1 MSEETPH
8 PNATLMKD
16 EEEIKKIVSQDILS
30 TDYNWILRN
39 VSDFVNVYSNNNVA
53 EIMRDIGKDV
63 NTLMTKFEERN
74 TWIFDN
80 LKTIGIMIVIW
91 SSTDRF
97 APFWKKP
104 WLMKHLFKNP
114 EPQYFEIMGPHQTIE
129 GYEYID

>member
-1 MSEETPH
+1 M
-8 PNATLMKD
+8 
-16 EEEIKKIVSQDILS
+16 
-30 TDYNWILRN
+30 
-39 VSDFVNVYSNNNVA
+39 NVYSDNNVA
-53 EIMRDIGKDV
+53 EILKDLGKEV
-63 NTLMTKFEERN
+63 TTLVTKFEERN

-104 WLMKHLFKNP
+104 WLMKYLFKNP
-114 EPQYFEIMGPHQTIE
+114 EPEYLEVMGPHETIE